1 MPDITRVN
9 GTWSDGSPL
18 TSETYTKET
27 FQTGRVV
34 GFDGTPKAG
43 GFEVINGQI
52 GYSNFASYPATIT
65 AEYIR
70 RGAFTEGPHVS
81 GYRQGRDVWYK
92 AVFPDLS
99 PVQTPD
105 IVEQARA
112 ILACTYR
119 IQTAISGLAAET
131 PISALLVDINMDYT
145 MASVLNLRDS
155 DAGTVPNYEYD
166 AFRGFLGVWLDDYFY
181 KPSATPIV
189 GGRASTVEAP
199 EAGTVQY
206 FNRGDSPDFR
216 TFSMRFRITSEET
229 TSIADLTTFLNPGW
243 HSISVRV
250 SSRQTIRIHGGAI
263 IVTPIR

>member
-18 TSETYTKET
+18 TAETYTKET
-27 FQTGRVV
+27 FQTGRVA
-34 GFDGTPKAG
+34 GFDGSTKG
-43 GFEVINGQI
+43 GLEIINGQLDFD
-52 GYSNFASYPATIT
+52 GNFDGNQTIT

-70 RGAFTEGPHVS
+70 RESFTEGPHVS
-81 GYRQGRDVWYK
+81 GFRQGRDVWYK
-92 AVFPDLS
+92 SVFPDLK
-99 PVQTPD
+99 PTKTPYIID
-105 IVEQARA
+105 QARA

-119 IQTAISGLAAET
+119 IQNAINTQGR
-131 PISALLVDINMDYT
+131 ISPVGSLLVDINMDYT
-145 MASVLNLRDS
+145 MASDQNLRDEALS
-155 DAGTVPNYEYD
+155 SEPVLDNPP
-166 AFRGFLGVWLDDYFY
+166 FRGFLGVWLDDYFY

-189 GGRASTVEAP
+189 AGRCSTVEPALG
-199 EAGTVQY
+199 ATAQY

-216 TFSMRFRITSEET
+216 TFSMRFRISDEDTS
-229 TSIADLTTFLNPGW
+229 SIAALDTFLNPGW